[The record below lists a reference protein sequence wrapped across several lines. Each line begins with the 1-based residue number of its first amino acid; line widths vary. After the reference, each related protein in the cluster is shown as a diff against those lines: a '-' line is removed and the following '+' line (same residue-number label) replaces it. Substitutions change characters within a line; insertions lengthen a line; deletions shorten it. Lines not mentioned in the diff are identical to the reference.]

1 MKTRNLLSLGG
12 AGLGALAAGPG
23 GYMAGASAGAALGGL
38 LGGMNDQEES
48 SPKPQVSPL
57 DTGPSDVMQR
67 RMAKLQQDPLAQIRQ
82 GIDSLKYVQDDATR
96 AELAKPLFQA
106 EYMAQNKRA

>member
-1 MKTRNLLSLGG
+1 MKTRNLLSVGGALGG
-12 AGLGALAAGPG
+12 ALLAGPG

-38 LGGMNDQEES
+38 LGGMGEDDGPSQ
-48 SPKPQVSPL
+48 KPQVSPV
-57 DTGPSDVMQR
+57 DTGSSDVMQR
-67 RMAKLQQDPLAQIRQ
+67 RMAKLQENPLSQIRQ